1 MPEKRIKLTKLQYD
15 RLKNLVTHGPLTM
28 QVSSTVAKQYDR
40 LVKRGLVSCQ
50 RIQGGYAIYSFI
62 QVL

>member
-1 MPEKRIKLTKLQYD
+1 MTRIKLTKLQYD

-28 QVSSTVAKQYDR
+28 QQSSTIASQYDR

-50 RIQGGYAIYSFI
+50 KIQGGYATYSFI
-62 QVL
+62 EPK